1 MAQPDDAPTVALG
14 PEGRPDADLR
24 ARQLFSLPAVVIQ
37 TATATGYGLWM
48 VLGTAVALG
57 SYPDGRGDVLVP
69 LFFGLVLVSLGLA
82 ATCLRLG
89 FAREWHGWDPF
100 RRMLPTTEGM
110 VAMANYLPML
120 ALAGLARGD
129 NDFWATRLAG
139 AALMICSLAT
149 LIYTARGLAR
159 DMPVPLASV
168 ANAQP
173 LGRAVSAVFAGG
185 LWFWLCVALQ
195 SETVVGPL
203 NPWRLSMLAVG
214 LVLGVIEGMR
224 WRALRQLAEE
234 RGGSMFPASGTGVG
248 TMLAWCFGIAV
259 LSVGLPCMLLVSHP
273 TGPLVAVA
281 AGLAALSCVI
291 GQCLEQRLYGR
302 AWAQFAGR

>member
-1 MAQPDDAPTVALG
+1 MAQSDDAPAVALAPNG
-14 PEGRPDADLR
+14 PPGDGSR
-24 ARQLFSLPAVVIQ
+24 AQRLFSLPAVVLQ

-57 SYPDGRGDVLVP
+57 TYNDGRGDVLVP
-69 LFFGLVLVSLGLA
+69 LTFGFVLVSLGLA
-82 ATCLRLG
+82 ATCLRLR

-120 ALAGLARGD
+120 ALGGLARGE

-149 LIYTARGLAR
+149 LIYTARGVAR
-159 DMPVPLASV
+159 DMPAPLASV
-168 ANAQP
+168 ANTQP

-195 SETVVGPL
+195 ADTTIGPL
-203 NPWRLSMLAVG
+203 NPWRISMLAVG

-224 WRALRQLAEE
+224 WRALRQLADE
-234 RGGSMFPASGTGVG
+234 RGAGAFFAPGRGTG
-248 TMLAWCFGIAV
+248 TLLAWCFGIAV
-259 LSVGLPCMLLVSHP
+259 LSVGLPCVLLVSHP

-281 AGLAALSCVI
+281 AGMAALSCVI

-302 AWAQFAGR
+302 AWTQFAGR

>member
-1 MAQPDDAPTVALG
+1 MAQPDDGATVA
-14 PEGRPDADLR
+14 PDPR
-24 ARQLFSLPAVVIQ
+24 GQLFSLPAAVIQ
-37 TATATGYGLWM
+37 TATAAGYGLWM

-69 LFFGLVLVSLGLA
+69 LSFGLVLVSLGLV
-82 ATCLRLG
+82 ATCLRLP

-120 ALAGLARGD
+120 ALGGLARGE

-139 AALMICSLAT
+139 AALMLCSLAT
-149 LIYTARGLAR
+149 LIFTARGTAR
-159 DMPVPLASV
+159 EMPQPLASV

-195 SETVVGPL
+195 NETTLGPL
-203 NPWRLSMLAVG
+203 NPWRLSMLALG

-224 WRALRQLAEE
+224 WRALRLLAAE
-234 RGGSMFPASGTGVG
+234 RAFDGSAGMGREGGTL
-248 TMLAWCFGIAV
+248 LAWCFGIAV
-259 LSVGLPCMLLVSHP
+259 LSVGLPCVLLVSHP
-273 TGPLVAVA
+273 VGPLVSVA
-281 AGLAALSCVI
+281 AGMAALSCVI

-302 AWAQFAGR
+302 AWVQFAGQ

>member
-1 MAQPDDAPTVALG
+1 MAQPDDAPAVALG
-14 PEGRPDADLR
+14 PDGQPDGGLR
-24 ARQLFSLPAVVIQ
+24 AQRLFSLPAVVVQ

-69 LFFGLVLVSLGLA
+69 LSFGLVLVSLGLV

-120 ALAGLARGD
+120 ALGGLARGD

-159 DMPVPLASV
+159 DMPAPLASV

-234 RGGSMFPASGTGVG
+234 RGAGRFFAPESGVG
-248 TMLAWCFGIAV
+248 TLLAWCFGIAV
-259 LSVGLPCMLLVSHP
+259 LSVGLPCTLLVSHP

-281 AGLAALSCVI
+281 AGMAALSCVI

-302 AWAQFAGR
+302 ALAQFAGR